1 MRIAI
6 LGGGSWG
13 TALAHV
19 FAGKGHAVTMLVRG
33 AAAAREI
40 CANHTNEKYLPGCVI
55 HTAVEAVTDAGE
67 ALRSAGIVIL
77 AVPCQAMR
85 AFVRGVAGFLPPDA
99 ALVCASKGMERGSQ
113 ALMSRVIAEEA
124 PLFAARYAILSG
136 PSFAREVMLSLPTA
150 VVLGC
155 RDQSLAETLRHE
167 LATPMFRVYSSRDV
181 TGVEC
186 GGALKNVM
194 ALAAGIADGLGFGHN
209 SRAALITRG
218 LAEMSRL
225 GVALGGEAATFMGLS
240 GMGDLVLTATGDLS
254 RNRQVGL
261 RIGAGEALADITA
274 SMHHVAE
281 GVPTTEAAY
290 ELAAARSLDLPI
302 TSAMHAIFHGL
313 TDPETAV
320 RNLMG
325 RALRD
330 E

>member
-1 MRIAI
+1 MRTTV

-19 FAGKGHAVTMLVRG
+19 CAGKGHAVTMLVRG
-33 AAAAREI
+33 DDAAREI
-40 CANHTNEKYLPGCVI
+40 THNHTNEKYLPGCVI
-55 HTAVEAVTDAGE
+55 HSGVSAMTDPGA
-67 ALRSAGIVIL
+67 ALRQSDTVIL
-77 AVPCQAMR
+77 AVPCQHMR
-85 AFVRGVAGFLPPDA
+85 AYLRGIARFLPKNA
-99 ALVCASKGMERGSQ
+99 AIVCASKGVERGSH
-113 ALMSRVIAEEA
+113 ALMSGILTDESSCHAS
-124 PLFAARYAILSG
+124 RYAILSG
-136 PSFAREVMLSLPTA
+136 PSFAREVMASLPTA

-155 RDQSLAETLRHE
+155 RDRDLAESLQQL
-167 LATPMFRVYSSRDV
+167 LATPMFRVYSSSDV

-261 RIGAGEALADITA
+261 RIGRGESLDAIAA

-281 GVPTTEAAY
+281 GVPTTEAAFD
-290 ELAAARSLDLPI
+290 LASKRGIDLPI
-302 TSAMHAIFHGL
+302 TGAMHAIIHGR
-313 TDPETAV
+313 TDPESAV

-325 RALRD
+325 RTLK
-330 E
+330 EE

>member
-19 FAGKGHAVTMLVRG
+19 FALKEHDVTMLVRSDVT
-33 AAAAREI
+33 ADEI
-40 CANHTNEKYLPGCVI
+40 RVFHTNEKYLPGCRV
-55 HTAVEAVTDAGE
+55 HPSVKATVDPEE
-67 ALRSAGIVIL
+67 ALPGASLVVL
-77 AVPCQAMR
+77 AVPCQHLR
-85 AFVRGVAGFLPPDA
+85 KFVRDIVRFLSVGSS
-99 ALVCASKGMERGSQ
+99 LVCASKGMEIGSH
-113 ALMSRVIAEEA
+113 ALMSQVIAEEVPSFTA
-124 PLFAARYAILSG
+124 GYGILSG
-136 PSFAREVMLSLPTA
+136 PSFAREVMDSLPTA

-155 RDQSLAETLRHE
+155 KDRDLAERLRQE
-167 LATPMFRVYSSRDV
+167 LASPMFRVYSSPDV
-181 TGVEC
+181 VGVEC

-240 GMGDLVLTATGDLS
+240 GMGDLVLTATGSLS

-261 RIGAGEALADITA
+261 RIGQGEPLADIAA

-281 GVPTTEAAY
+281 GVPTAKAAY
-290 ELAAARSLDLPI
+290 DLAQTWNIDMPI
-302 TSAMHAIFHGL
+302 TRTMQAVCYGL
-313 TDPETAV
+313 TDPKTAV
-320 RNLMG
+320 RDLMG
-325 RALRD
+325 RALR
-330 E
+330 EE

>member
-19 FAGKGHAVTMLVRG
+19 FALKGHDVTILVRG
-33 AAAAREI
+33 DAAAEEI
-40 CANHTNEKYLPGCVI
+40 RACHTNEKYLPGCRV
-55 HTAVEAVTDAGE
+55 HPSVNATVDPEK
-67 ALRSAGIVIL
+67 ALSGTSLGLL
-77 AVPCQAMR
+77 AVPCQHLR
-85 AFVRGVAGFLPPDA
+85 QFVRGIAPLLPAGA
-99 ALVCASKGMERGSQ
+99 SLVCASKGMEIGTH
-113 ALMSRVIAEEA
+113 ALMSQVIAEEA
-124 PLFAARYAILSG
+124 PAFADGYGILSG
-136 PSFAREVMLSLPTA
+136 PSFAREVMDSLPTA

-155 RDQSLAETLRHE
+155 RDRDLAERLRQE
-167 LATPMFRVYSSRDV
+167 LASPMFRVYSSPDV
-181 TGVEC
+181 VGVEC

-240 GMGDLVLTATGDLS
+240 GMGDLVLTATGSLS

-261 RIGAGEALADITA
+261 RIGQGETLAAIAA

-281 GVPTTEAAY
+281 GVPTAKAAY
-290 ELAAARSLDLPI
+290 DLAQTWDIEMPI
-302 TSAMHAIFHGL
+302 TRAMQAVCYGL
-313 TDPETAV
+313 VDPKTAV
-320 RNLMG
+320 RDLMG
-325 RALRD
+325 RALR
-330 E
+330 EE

>member
-19 FAGKGHAVTMLVRG
+19 FALKGHAVTTLVRSEVI
-33 AAAAREI
+33 ANEI
-40 CANHTNEKYLPGCVI
+40 RRSHTNEKYLPGCVV
-55 HTAVEAVTDAGE
+55 HPLVGATVDPGD
-67 ALRSAGIVIL
+67 ALRDASLVVL
-77 AVPCQAMR
+77 AVPCQNLR
-85 AFVRGVAGFLPPDA
+85 AFVRGIARFLPA
-99 ALVCASKGMERGSQ
+99 EASIVCASKGMELGTH
-113 ALMSRVIAEEA
+113 ALMSEIIAEEV
-124 PLFAARYAILSG
+124 PSFAAGYGILSG
-136 PSFAREVMLSLPTA
+136 PSFAREVMQSLPTA

-155 RDQSLAETLRHE
+155 GDRALAEHLRQE
-167 LATPMFRVYSSRDV
+167 LASPMFRVYSSSDV
-181 TGVEC
+181 IGVEC

-240 GMGDLVLTATGDLS
+240 GMGDLVLTATGSLS

-261 RIGAGEALADITA
+261 RIGQGETLEEIAA

-281 GVPTTEAAY
+281 GVPTAKAAY
-290 ELAAARSLDLPI
+290 DLAQTRNIDMPI
-302 TSAMHAIFHGL
+302 TGAMQAVCHGL
-313 TDPETAV
+313 TDPKIAV
-320 RNLMG
+320 RDLMG
-325 RALRD
+325 RALR
-330 E
+330 EE

>member
-1 MRIAI
+1 MHIAI

-19 FAGKGHAVTMLVRG
+19 FAGRGHAVTILVRG
-33 AAAAREI
+33 DAVAREI
-40 CANHTNEKYLPGCVI
+40 RENHTNEKYLPGCGI
-55 HTAVEAVTDAGE
+55 HPAVNALTDAAS
-67 ALRSAGIVIL
+67 ALRGADIVVL
-77 AVPCQAMR
+77 AVPCQSMR
-85 AFVRGVAGFLPPDA
+85 GFVRAMAGHIPPGA
-99 ALVCASKGMERGSQ
+99 AVICASKGMERGSH
-113 ALMSRVIAEEA
+113 ALMSRVIAEET
-124 PLFAARYAILSG
+124 PHLAARYAILSG
-136 PSFAREVMLSLPTA
+136 PSFAREVMQSLPTA

-155 RDQSLAETLRHE
+155 EDQALAERLRAE

-181 TGVEC
+181 IGVEC

-225 GVALGGEAATFMGLS
+225 GVALGGDAVTFMGLS

-261 RIGAGEALADITA
+261 RMGRGEALDDIIA

-290 ELAAARSLDLPI
+290 DLARERSIDLPI
-302 TSAMHAIFHGL
+302 TEAMQAIFHGQ
-313 TDPETAV
+313 TAPETAV
-320 RNLMG
+320 RALMG

>member
-13 TALAHV
+13 TALGHV
-19 FAGKGHAVTMLVRG
+19 LAGRGHAVTILVRSEG
-33 AAAAREI
+33 AAREI
-40 CANHTNEKYLPGCVI
+40 RVNHTNEKYLPGC
-55 HTAVEAVTDAGE
+55 AVHPMVHAVTEPAN
-67 ALRSAGIVIL
+67 ALRDAAAVIL
-77 AVPCQAMR
+77 AVPCQNMR
-85 AFVRGVAGFLPPDA
+85 AFLRGVAAHMPPGA
-99 ALVCASKGMERGSQ
+99 AVVCASKGLERGSH
-113 ALMSRVIAEEA
+113 ALMSRVVAEEL
-124 PLFAARYAILSG
+124 PGHVSRYAILSG
-136 PSFAREVMLSLPTA
+136 PSFAREVMFALPTA

-155 RDQSLAETLRHE
+155 RDRELAEALRAE
-167 LATPMFRVYSSRDV
+167 LSTPMFRVYSSCDV

-225 GVALGGEAATFMGLS
+225 GAAMGGEAATFMGLS

-261 RIGAGEALADITA
+261 RIGKGETLAEITA

-281 GVPTTEAAY
+281 GVPTAEAAY
-290 ELAAARSLDLPI
+290 DLAGERGIDLPI
-302 TSAMHAIFHGL
+302 TAAMNAIFLGKS
-313 TDPETAV
+313 DPETAV
-320 RNLMG
+320 RELMG
-325 RALRD
+325 RALK
-330 E
+330 EE

>member
-13 TALAHV
+13 TALGHA
-19 FAGKGHAVTMLVRG
+19 FAGKGHDVVMLVRSAG
-33 AAAAREI
+33 AAAEI
-40 CANHTNEKYLPGCVI
+40 TEAHTNARYLPGC
-55 HTAVEAVTDAGE
+55 AVHPAVAATVDPGL
-67 ALRSAGIVIL
+67 ALRGAEIIVL

-85 AFVRGVAGFLPPDA
+85 DFLRPIA
-99 ALVCASKGMERGSQ
+99 ALFPANAAVVCASKGMERGTY
-113 ALMSRVIAEEA
+113 ALMSRVVAEEMPRLA
-124 PLFAARYAILSG
+124 NRYAILSG
-136 PSFAREVMLSLPTA
+136 PSFAREVMEHLPTA

-155 RDQSLAETLRHE
+155 RDKALAETLRRE
-167 LATPMFRVYSSRDV
+167 LATPMLRVYSSGDV
-181 TGVEC
+181 VGVEC

-209 SRAALITRG
+209 SRAALVTRG

-225 GVALGGEAATFMGLS
+225 GVALGGEAVSFMGLS

-261 RIGAGEALADITA
+261 RIGRGESLDAVIA

-281 GVPTTEAAY
+281 GVPTTEAAHDLG
-290 ELAAARSLDLPI
+290 EKQAIDLPI
-302 TSAMHAIFHGL
+302 TNAMHAIFHGL

-320 RNLMG
+320 RDLMG
-325 RALRD
+325 RALK
-330 E
+330 EE

>member
-1 MRIAI
+1 MRTAI

-19 FAGKGHAVTMLVRG
+19 CAGNGHAVAMLVRG
-33 AAAAREI
+33 EAVAREI
-40 CANHTNEKYLPGCVI
+40 SRAHTNEKYLPGCVI
-55 HTAVEAVTDAGE
+55 HPGVKAVTDPEE
-67 ALRSAGIVIL
+67 ALRDAGIVIL
-77 AVPCQAMR
+77 AVPCQHMR
-85 AFVRGVAGFLPPDA
+85 AYVRGVSRFIPENA
-99 ALVCASKGMERGSQ
+99 AVVCASKGVERGTH
-113 ALMSRVIAEEA
+113 ALMSGVVADEA
-124 PLFAARYAILSG
+124 PAHASRYAILSG
-136 PSFAREVMLSLPTA
+136 PSFAREVMHSLPTA

-155 RDQSLAETLRHE
+155 RDKSLAETLQQS
-167 LATPMFRVYSSRDV
+167 LANSMFRVYSSGDV

-261 RIGAGEALADITA
+261 RIGRGEALDAITA

-290 ELAAARSLDLPI
+290 DLAARRGIDLPI
-302 TSAMHAIFHGL
+302 TSAMHAIFHGR
-313 TDPETAV
+313 TDPESAV
-320 RNLMG
+320 RGLMG
-325 RALRD
+325 RALK
-330 E
+330 EE